1 MLTESLVLAG
11 IGAVVGLFLA
21 RVGIDVLIAFGPEN
35 LPRLDEVGFDRNV
48 FVFTL
53 GSTLFTGFLFG
64 LAPVLRLAGTD
75 VQAVLKEGA
84 RSATVGSGRERLR
97 NGLVMAE
104 IALAVMVVVGAG
116 LLVRSFSELMDTD
129 PGFNARGV
137 LTLQVEVPTG
147 SYRENARVADYYA
160 TLTQRL
166 TDVPGVES
174 VAATAALPFA
184 NEIPFLGNFVV
195 QDRAAPMQGEEPTA
209 HYRQVTPGYFRT
221 MGIDLIEGRE
231 FDIQD
236 DGTSRGVVVVNEAL
250 ARRYFPDEDP
260 IGRTI
265 DGLPP
270 HIALG
275 GFLVNQFEI
284 VGIAEDVRYFGL
296 SEAAQPSLYFPVAQA
311 PFRRMN
317 FTIRTAGVP
326 EGLIAA
332 IRGEIVAMDPTVPI
346 ARVQTMERI
355 LSNSVARDRFS
366 MLLLTLFAVI
376 ALVLASVGIYGVTS
390 YSISQRTAE
399 MGIRMAVGANPSD
412 VMKLVMV
419 NGAKLTFSGIVLGLL
434 GAAALSRIMASQL
447 YGVGATDPM
456 TFAGVAL
463 VLALVAL
470 AATYVPALRAA
481 RIDPVVAIQGEGR

>member
-1 MLTESLVLAG
+1 
-11 IGAVVGLFLA
+11 
-21 RVGIDVLIAFGPEN
+21 
-35 LPRLDEVGFDRNV
+35 
-48 FVFTL
+48 
-53 GSTLFTGFLFG
+53 
-64 LAPVLRLAGTD
+64 
-75 VQAVLKEGA
+75 
-84 RSATVGSGRERLR
+84 
-97 NGLVMAE
+97 
-104 IALAVMVVVGAG
+104 
-116 LLVRSFSELMDTD
+116 
-129 PGFNARGV
+129 
-137 LTLQVEVPTG
+137 
-147 SYRENARVADYYA
+147 RVADYYA

-184 NEIPFLGNFVV
+184 DEIPFLGNFRV

-236 DGTSRGVVVVNEAL
+236 DRTSGGVVVVNETL
-250 ARRYFPDEDP
+250 VRRYFPDEDP

-275 GFLVNQFEI
+275 GFLASEFEI

-296 SEAAQPSLYFPVAQA
+296 AEAAQPSLYFPVAQA

-326 EGLIAA
+326 ESLIAA
-332 IRGEIVAMDPTVPI
+332 IRGEIVSMDSTVPI
-346 ARVQTMERI
+346 ARVRTMDRI
-355 LSNSVARDRFS
+355 LSDSVASDRFS

-399 MGIRMAVGANPSD
+399 MGIRMAVGANPGD
-412 VMKLVMV
+412 VLKLVMV
-419 NGAKLTFSGIVLGLL
+419 NGAKLAFAGVVLGLL
-434 GAAALSRIMASQL
+434 GAAALSRILASQL
-447 YGVGATDPM
+447 YGVGATDPL
-456 TFAGVAL
+456 TFAGVAG
-463 VLALVAL
+463 VLTLVAL
-470 AATYVPALRAA
+470 TATYVPALRAA
-481 RIDPVVAIQGEGR
+481 RIDPVLAIQGEGH

>member
-1 MLTESLVLAG
+1 
-11 IGAVVGLFLA
+11 
-21 RVGIDVLIAFGPEN
+21 
-35 LPRLDEVGFDRNV
+35 
-48 FVFTL
+48 
-53 GSTLFTGFLFG
+53 
-64 LAPVLRLAGTD
+64 
-75 VQAVLKEGA
+75 
-84 RSATVGSGRERLR
+84 
-97 NGLVMAE
+97 
-104 IALAVMVVVGAG
+104 
-116 LLVRSFSELMDTD
+116 MDTD

-137 LTLQVEVPTG
+137 LTLQVDVPTG
-147 SYRENARVADYYA
+147 SYQSNEGVADYYA

-174 VAATAALPFA
+174 VAATAALPFDS
-184 NEIPFLGNFVV
+184 EVPFLGNFRV

-221 MGIDLIEGRE
+221 MGIGLAEGRE

-236 DGTSRGVVVVNEAL
+236 DRTATGVVVVNEAL
-250 ARRYFPDEDP
+250 ARRYFPDEDA

-275 GFLVNQFEI
+275 GFLVSEFEI

-296 SEAAQPSLYFPVAQA
+296 AEAAQPSLYFPVAQA

-317 FTIRTAGVP
+317 LTVRTAGVP
-326 EGLIAA
+326 ESLIAA
-332 IRGEIVAMDPTVPI
+332 IRGEIVSMDSTVPI
-346 ARVQTMERI
+346 ARVRTMERI
-355 LSNSVARDRFS
+355 LSDSVARDRFS

-399 MGIRMAVGANPSD
+399 MGIRMAVGAKPAD
-412 VMKLVMV
+412 VMRLVMV
-419 NGAKLTFSGIVLGLL
+419 SGAKLALSGVVLGLL

-447 YGVGATDPM
+447 YGVGATDPL
-456 TFAGVAL
+456 TFAGVGI
-463 VLALVAL
+463 VLASVAL

-481 RIDPVVAIQGEGR
+481 RIDPVLAIQGEGR